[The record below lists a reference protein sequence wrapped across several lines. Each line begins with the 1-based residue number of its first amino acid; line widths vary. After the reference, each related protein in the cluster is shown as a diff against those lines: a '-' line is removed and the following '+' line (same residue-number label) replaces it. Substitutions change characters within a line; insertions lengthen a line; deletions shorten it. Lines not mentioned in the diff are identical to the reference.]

1 MMKTPLLLSS
11 MIERAERYFPEKY
24 VISRTHTGIQRIPY
38 REIAKRT
45 RRLASALEKLGMKK
59 GDRIG
64 TFAWNH
70 HRHLEAYFAVPCR
83 GAVLHMVNIRLSED
97 HLAHVINHAED
108 KILLIDED
116 LVPVIEKIRGRL
128 KTVEHFI
135 IMSDEKTVPETT
147 LFPVSNYEAIL
158 EEGDGR
164 YPFLHDLD
172 EHAPA
177 AMCYTSATTGY
188 PKGVVYSHRGLYL
201 HSMAL
206 GLSDQLSVQERDVAM
221 TVVPMFHVNA
231 WGLPYAATW
240 FGATQ
245 VLPGPS
251 FTPEILAQLIE
262 KEKVTMTAGVPT
274 IWIGMLKVL
283 QEKPYD
289 ISSLRLIVSGGAASP
304 KGLIR
309 AYEETYKVPF
319 MTGYGMT
326 ETTPVVSLATL
337 KSSMDSFTVDEIVD
351 VRGKTGLPVP
361 GVEVKVV
368 NENGEVPW
376 DGKTMGEL
384 TVRGPWIADE
394 YYCDERTQEAFR
406 DGWLY
411 TGDIAVVDQDGYLKI
426 TDRTKDLI
434 KSGGEWISSVKIENA
449 LMSHEAVFEAAVIA
463 VPHPKWQ
470 ERPLG
475 CEVLKS
481 GYENKITA
489 AELKDDLKTQFASWW
504 VPDDILF
511 MKEIPKTSV
520 GKFLKRALRE
530 QLEGHYAGVQ

>member
-1 MMKTPLLLSS
+1 
-11 MIERAERYFPEKY
+11 
-24 VISRTHTGIQRIPY
+24 
-38 REIAKRT
+38 
-45 RRLASALEKLGMKK
+45 
-59 GDRIG
+59 
-64 TFAWNH
+64 
-70 HRHLEAYFAVPCR
+70 
-83 GAVLHMVNIRLSED
+83 
-97 HLAHVINHAED
+97 
-108 KILLIDED
+108 
-116 LVPVIEKIRGRL
+116 
-128 KTVEHFI
+128 
-135 IMSDEKTVPETT
+135 
-147 LFPVSNYEAIL
+147 
-158 EEGDGR
+158 
-164 YPFLHDLD
+164 
-172 EHAPA
+172 
-177 AMCYTSATTGY
+177 
-188 PKGVVYSHRGLYL
+188 
-201 HSMAL
+201 
-206 GLSDQLSVQERDVAM
+206 
-221 TVVPMFHVNA
+221 
-231 WGLPYAATW
+231 
-240 FGATQ
+240 
-245 VLPGPS
+245 
-251 FTPEILAQLIE
+251 
-262 KEKVTMTAGVPT
+262 
-274 IWIGMLKVL
+274 
-283 QEKPYD
+283 
-289 ISSLRLIVSGGAASP
+289 
-304 KGLIR
+304 LIR

-434 KSGGEWISSVKIENA
+434 KSGGEWISSVEIENA

-475 CEVLKS
+475 CVVLKS

-530 QLEGHYAGVQ
+530 QLQDHYAGVQ